1 MLIAV
6 NRGLESNL
14 DQQQVLII
22 FIIEWQGAFVLFYFL
37 LSLMFF
43 RSHSQCKK
51 ARLSVYFVFV
61 FYREYL
67 KFHPNLENLK
77 QSFWD

>member
-37 LSLMFF
+37 LSLMF
-43 RSHSQCKK
+43 SGHIHSVKK
-51 ARLSVYFVFV
+51 HGYLYILFLYFI
-61 FYREYL
+61 
-67 KFHPNLENLK
+67 ENT
-77 QSFWD
+77 